1 MKLKAEVSP
10 KAVELVINSAFYY
23 MREHADT
30 ENKQPFINI
39 LHQCIQKV
47 VIVKT
52 PGHQPASLEVHDR
65 IAGIL
70 RRHRGRNDTG
80 EAVRGAQAARSSGE
94 ASRR

>member
-1 MKLKAEVSP
+1 
-10 KAVELVINSAFYY
+10 

-30 ENKQPFINI
+30 ETKQPFINI

-52 PGHQPASLEVHDR
+52 PGNQPASLEVHDR

-70 RRHRGRNDTG
+70 AAM
-80 EAVRGAQAARSSGE
+80 EAVTILEKQFE
-94 ASRR
+94 ALKQHDHQEKLLSYGVSACFQSCLE